1 MGSNDTRVPP
11 CGDLARRCRP
21 VSTEYRVP
29 STEFILLL
37 RRRASEQEVGRR
49 YAGPDPKK
57 LVCRYAGRLLA
68 IAAHRLDEL
77 DIQAKRLQ
85 LADEDV
91 ERFRHARLDRR
102 LALDDGLV
110 DLGAAVYVV
119 GLGGEQL
126 LQDVSRAV
134 GFEGPHF
141 HFAEALTAELRLAA
155 QRLLG
160 DERVR
165 TDGTRVNLVVHQVV
179 QFQHID
185 VADGDLTIERL
196 AGGAVMQRH
205 LAG

>member
-29 STEFILLL
+29 STEFHLLL

-77 DIQAKRLQ
+77 DVQTERLQ
-85 LADEDV
+85 LADEHV

-102 LALDDGLV
+102 LALHDGLV
-110 DLGAAVYVV
+110 DLGAAIHVV

-126 LQDVSRAV
+126 LQDVGGAV
-134 GFEGPHF
+134 SFERPHF
-141 HFAEALTAELRLAA
+141 HLAETLATELRLAA
-155 QRLLG
+155 QRLLR
-160 DERVR
+160 DE
-165 TDGTRVNLVVHQVV
+165 
-179 QFQHID
+179 
-185 VADGDLTIERL
+185 
-196 AGGAVMQRH
+196 
-205 LAG
+205 